1 MFIGVIW
8 CFGAQLFTVVWLVHR
23 INFFSFRF
31 NFESRWLHLFT
42 VMVTLRKLP
51 VGASLIVFGSFLCIL
66 GCLALF
72 LGVVARV
79 NKNEAHSRKSK
90 A

>member
-1 MFIGVIW
+1 MFGGTIIY
-8 CFGAQLFTVVWLVHR
+8 CSLACSQNQL
-23 INFFSFRF
+23 FSFRF
-31 NFESRWLHLFT
+31 NFESRWLDLFT
-42 VMVTLRKLP
+42 VMVTFRKLQ
-51 VGASLIVFGSFLCIL
+51 VGASLLVFGSFMCIL
-66 GCLALF
+66 GCSALF